1 MWLATEL
8 KVKHI
13 HCIFIFIYVFLSALS
28 SVKCRRGGILGGN
41 GQRPHRL
48 VPLRLRR
55 RGGKR
60 QSIRYNN
67 AIKLYSKVSIFALFA
82 IISLSFNQPESIYC
96 CWSLKERPQSSGRTK
111 VWVTSARRLEE
122 QVCVTLMFAGGPFLD
137 HIHTRGREIHVCPNF
152 AAAICMQSAKAFAKQ
167 HG

>member
-1 MWLATEL
+1 MWLVTEL

-13 HCIFIFIYVFLSALS
+13 HCIFIFIHVFLSALS
-28 SVKCRRGGILGGN
+28 SVKCRRGGILGRN

-67 AIKLYSKVSIFALFA
+67 AIKLDSKVSIFALLA
-82 IISLSFNQPESIYC
+82 IISLSFNQPESIYY
-96 CWSLKERPQSSGRTK
+96 CW
-111 VWVTSARRLEE
+111 
-122 QVCVTLMFAGGPFLD
+122 
-137 HIHTRGREIHVCPNF
+137 
-152 AAAICMQSAKAFAKQ
+152 
-167 HG
+167 